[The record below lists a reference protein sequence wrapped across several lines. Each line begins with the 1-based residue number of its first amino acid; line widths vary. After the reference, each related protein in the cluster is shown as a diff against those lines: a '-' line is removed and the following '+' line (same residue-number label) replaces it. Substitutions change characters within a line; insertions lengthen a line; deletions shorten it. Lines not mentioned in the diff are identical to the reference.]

1 MVTRLLHVGCQRIR
15 IQMYFQLDSNCIVL
29 PCIHMCNDITVITNL
44 IKRLNETFL
53 YMSL

>member
-1 MVTRLLHVGCQRIR
+1 
-15 IQMYFQLDSNCIVL
+15 MYFQLDSNCIVL

-53 YMSL
+53 YVIIAATAVLSIEN